1 LSLPAKLGFLPKENL
16 MQQVGTHSP
25 SLSTLVT
32 NKKDHALVASSKT
45 IRSDSRNKK
54 VTILNIDLDNLS
66 RVDFLEQLED
76 GVVFT
81 PNVDHLIKLQHDRDF
96 LSAYET
102 ADYKICDST
111 ILMYASQFL
120 GTPIQEKISG
130 SDLLPEFCAYHRN
143 NPSMKLFLL
152 GGMGEVAEM
161 AQRKINEQ
169 AERNMVVAAYSPSY
183 GFEQDEAECL
193 NIVQQINQSGAT
205 VLAVGVGA
213 PKQEQWISKYKD
225 QLPNVRIFL
234 AVGAALDFVAGNKNR
249 SPQWASEVGLEWL
262 YRLLSEPRR
271 LWKRYLIDD
280 VPFIWLIL
288 MQKIKVYKN
297 PQN

>member
-1 LSLPAKLGFLPKENL
+1 MDQL
-16 MQQVGTHSP
+16 GTHSP
-25 SLSTLVT
+25 SLSTFGTKQRQHSLLTSAKSV
-32 NKKDHALVASSKT
+32 
-45 IRSDSRNKK
+45 RSNSAQKK
-54 VTILNIDLDNLS
+54 VAILNVDLDNLS
-66 RVDFLEQLED
+66 RVDFLEQLDD

-81 PNVDHLIKLQHDRDF
+81 PNVDHLIKLQNDRDF
-96 LSAYET
+96 MTAYEA

-130 SDLLPEFCAYHRN
+130 SDLLPAFCEYHRST
-143 NPSMKLFLL
+143 PSIKLFLL

-161 AQRKINEQ
+161 AQRNINAK

-183 GFEQDEAECL
+183 GFEHDEAECL
-193 NIVQQINQSGAT
+193 KIVHQINQSGAT

-213 PKQEQWISKYKD
+213 PKQELWISKYKD

-234 AVGAALDFVAGNKNR
+234 AVGAAIDFAAGNKNR

-280 VPFIWLIL
+280 MPFMWLIL
-288 MQKIKVYKN
+288 MQKLKAYKR
-297 PQN
+297 P

>member
-1 LSLPAKLGFLPKENL
+1 MEQL
-16 MQQVGTHSP
+16 GTHSP

-32 NKKDHALVASSKT
+32 KKRDQSLVTSSKP
-45 IRSDSRNKK
+45 IRSDSRKKK
-54 VTILNIDLDNLS
+54 VAILNVDIDNLS
-66 RVDFLEQLED
+66 KLDFLEQLEN

-96 LSAYET
+96 LIAYET

-143 NPSMKLFLL
+143 NPSMTLFLL
-152 GGMGEVAEM
+152 GGMGGVAEM
-161 AQRKINEQ
+161 AQRKINDQ

-213 PKQEQWISKYKD
+213 PKQELWISKYKD
-225 QLPNVRIFL
+225 KLPNVRIFL
-234 AVGAALDFVAGNKNR
+234 AVGAAIDFSAGHKNR
-249 SPQWASEVGLEWL
+249 SPQWVSEVGLEWL